1 MFIDITTIITAT
13 LLASIIT
20 TMFIPI
26 TTRNNEGGGGGGGCD
41 LEWCEYTHALTEFQV
56 FPKIVI
62 VCDLFSS

>member
-13 LLASIIT
+13 PLTSFIT

-26 TTRNNEGGGGGGGCD
+26 ITRNNEGGRGGGGCD

-56 FPKIVI
+56 FPKNLI
-62 VCDLFSS
+62 VCVLFS